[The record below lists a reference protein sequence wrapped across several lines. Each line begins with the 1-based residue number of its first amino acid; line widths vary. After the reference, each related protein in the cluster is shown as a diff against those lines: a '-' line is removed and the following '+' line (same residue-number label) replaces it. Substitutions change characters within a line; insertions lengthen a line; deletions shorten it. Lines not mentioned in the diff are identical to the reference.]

1 MMKKVFRFL
10 PGSVVLVLFAVQ
22 LALAQPGDDVTTLRQ
37 EVERLKDAQ
46 TQLREELEQIK
57 VLLRRMTS
65 PARDVDNLVFD
76 LTGHPA
82 RGAASARLILVE
94 FSDFECPYCGRHF
107 RETQPQIDRE
117 YVQTGKVRY
126 VFRNFPLEAIHKEAF
141 KAAEAAL
148 CAGEQQKFWEMHDRL
163 FTHQDALAPKELPGH
178 AAALG
183 LDVNRF
189 EQCVFGGK
197 YGAAVRQDLAEG
209 QKAGVRGTPA
219 FFFAVVGPDGS
230 RAKAVKLLPGAY
242 PFSAFKETLDGLLA
256 GKD

>member
-1 MMKKVFRFL
+1 VL
-10 PGSVVLVLFAVQ
+10 LVLALLGAGPARAQSAEELGGLKRDVEALEERQQAVE
-22 LALAQPGDDVTTLRQ
+22 Q
-37 EVERLKDAQ
+37 E
-46 TQLREELEQIK
+46 LREIK
-57 VLLRRMTS
+57 ALLRRMTS

-76 LTGHPA
+76 LAGHPA
-82 RGAASARLILVE
+82 KGAPSARLILVE

-107 RETQPQIDRE
+107 RETLPQIDRE

-126 VFRNFPLEAIHKEAF
+126 VFRNFPLESIHKEAL

-163 FTHQDALAPKELPGH
+163 FAHQDALAPKELPGH

-197 YGAAVRQDLAEG
+197 YGAAVREDLAEG

-219 FFFAVVGPDGS
+219 FFLAVVEPGGT
-230 RAKAVKLLPGAY
+230 RAKAVKLLTGAY
-242 PFSAFKETLDGLLA
+242 PFSAFKETIDGLLA
-256 GKD
+256 GRD

>member
-1 MMKKVFRFL
+1 MR
-10 PGSVVLVLFAVQ
+10 A
-22 LALAQPGDDVTTLRQ
+22 
-37 EVERLKDAQ
+37 
-46 TQLREELEQIK
+46 ELEQIK
-57 VLLRRMTS
+57 TLLRRMTS

-76 LTGHPA
+76 LAGHPV

-126 VFRNFPLEAIHKEAF
+126 VFRNFPLESIHKEAL

-163 FTHQDALAPKELPGH
+163 FAHQDALAPKELPGH

-183 LDVNRF
+183 LDVNSF

-219 FFFAVVGPDGS
+219 FFLAVVEPGGT

-242 PFSAFKETLDGLLA
+242 PFSAFKDTIDGLLA
-256 GKD
+256 GRD